1 MIENIV
7 EGMKAV
13 QVFDIL
19 NRLIDEHNQLM
30 AAVGGA
36 LVDGA
41 FDYKALVNKPA
52 INGIELS
59 GDVNPAD
66 LVMGVDNAV
75 LEKVN
80 NVSRQLQDYQTERN
94 GYVQRLGQ
102 LESGRTA
109 DLQRIS
115 TLEGSEAAR
124 NQSLNDYI
132 SEARAERIQFRQEYR
147 DASDVNRAQAETLA
161 TERAQFRQ
169 QFTEYRASLSSDVA
183 AAKSEMKAETLDEV
197 ASKYATI
204 DGLNQLDIKKA
215 DVANTPTTQQW
226 QVMKADMDA
235 KATAAGNA
243 KTAAE
248 NAMADKA
255 SDTQFKEV
263 ADRVIKLINRVN
275 MVADAVVLL
284 EDNGCTFGRQTMHD
298 ASGGKCLSDISN
310 TFTFDVN

>member
-1 MIENIV
+1 MIENII
-7 EGMKAV
+7 EGMRAA

-30 AAVGGA
+30 NAIGGA
-36 LVDGA
+36 LVDGQL
-41 FDYKALVNKPA
+41 DYTALVNKPA

-66 LVMGVDNAV
+66 LVMVVDNVV

-80 NVSRQLQDYQTERN
+80 SVSRQLQDYQTERD

-115 TLEGSEAAR
+115 TLEGEKTARESDLTAYKATINALATSVSERMSGVESRETTR
-124 NQSLNDYI
+124 NTTLSQNI
-132 SEARAERIQFRQEYR
+132 AVFQQQVSEVRSGLASKA
-147 DASDVNRAQAETLA
+147 DASV
-161 TERAQFRQ
+161 
-169 QFTEYRASLSSDVA
+169 V
-183 AAKSEMKAETLDEV
+183 
-197 ASKYATI
+197 
-204 DGLNQLDIKKA
+204 
-215 DVANTPTTQQW
+215 PTTQQW
-226 QVMKADMDA
+226 QVLKADMDA
-235 KATAAGNA
+235 KTTAAQNA

-284 EDNGCTFGRQTMHD
+284 ENNGCTFGRQTMHD
-298 ASGGKCLSDISN
+298 ASGGACLSNISN

>member
-30 AAVGGA
+30 NALGGA
-36 LVDGA
+36 LVDGKL
-41 FDYKALVNKPA
+41 DYKALVNKPA

-66 LVMGVDNAV
+66 LVMGVDDAV

-80 NVSRQLQDYQTERN
+80 SVSRQLQDYQTERN

-115 TLEGSEAAR
+115 TLEGEKTARESDLVAYKATINALAISVSERMGEVESRESTR
-124 NQSLNDYI
+124 NTTLRQNI
-132 SEARAERIQFRQEYR
+132 AEFQQQVSEVRSGLASKA
-147 DASDVNRAQAETLA
+147 DASV
-161 TERAQFRQ
+161 
-169 QFTEYRASLSSDVA
+169 V
-183 AAKSEMKAETLDEV
+183 
-197 ASKYATI
+197 
-204 DGLNQLDIKKA
+204 
-215 DVANTPTTQQW
+215 PTTKQW
-226 QVMKADMDA
+226 QVLKADMDA
-235 KATAAGNA
+235 KTTAAQNA

-284 EDNGCTFGRQTMHD
+284 ENNGCTFGRQTMHD
-298 ASGGKCLSDISN
+298 ASGGACLSNISN